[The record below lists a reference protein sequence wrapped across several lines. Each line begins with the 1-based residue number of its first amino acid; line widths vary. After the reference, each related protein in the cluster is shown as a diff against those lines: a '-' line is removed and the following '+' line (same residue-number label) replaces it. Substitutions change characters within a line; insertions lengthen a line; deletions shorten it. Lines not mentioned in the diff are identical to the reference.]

1 MKTIW
6 TLLVA
11 TVVVAVGAVAF
22 AYSGFYDVSA
32 RTSHTGPVAW
42 LLSTTSRAAIRRR
55 ATVIDVPDLSTE
67 SLVQAG
73 VNDYEAMCADCHG
86 APGRA
91 ATALAQGLNPEA
103 PDLAESA
110 TSMSPGELFWVTKN
124 GIKMTGMPAWGATHD
139 DASLWPVV
147 AFLTR
152 LPELDADGYR
162 AYLASAEGMGHH
174 SHGEDDATG
183 DVHHADGTEIDDV
196 PPNEDA
202 AEHHHD
208 GHDHEH

>member
-1 MKTIW
+1 MKTTW

-11 TVVVAVGAVAF
+11 TLVVAVGTVTF
-22 AYSGFYDVSA
+22 AYSGLYDVSA

-42 LLSTTSRAAIRRR
+42 LLSTTSGAAIRRR
-55 ATVIDVPDLSTE
+55 ATSIDVPDLSAE

-91 ATALAQGLNPEA
+91 TTALAQGLNPEA
-103 PDLAESA
+103 PDLATSA
-110 TSMSPGELFWVTKN
+110 ASMSPGELFWVTKN

-174 SHGEDDATG
+174 SHDDDDATG
-183 DVHHADGTEIDDV
+183 GDHHADGTEIDDV

-208 GHDHEH
+208 DHDHEH